1 MLRNP
6 RAPKGSCI
14 SIGSRQW
21 RDVAKGEMERKSV
34 SWREQPAYLMH
45 GKVYDVTA
53 VENGWYRIVDEEQRK
68 NPYEDIPSGY
78 LYPPELFEIV
88 EE

>member
-1 MLRNP
+1 M
-6 RAPKGSCI
+6 
-14 SIGSRQW
+14 
-21 RDVAKGEMERKSV
+21 
-34 SWREQPAYLMH
+34 LMH

-53 VENGWYRIVDEEQRK
+53 VENGWYRIVDEDSEE

>member
-1 MLRNP
+1 MGMKVRFL
-6 RAPKGSCI
+6 
-14 SIGSRQW
+14 
-21 RDVAKGEMERKSV
+21 GESDPLM
-34 SWREQPAYLMH
+34 LMH

-53 VENGWYRIVDEEQRK
+53 VDNGWYRIVDEDSEE